1 MPPGSDHSRAGGPA
15 RLWRQSPG
23 EGAAPRG
30 ILDLVAVPAWVRN
43 ARHAPDLPAGWAT
56 TLDQEKARIAE
67 PIDR

>member
-1 MPPGSDHSRAGGPA
+1 
-15 RLWRQSPG
+15 
-23 EGAAPRG
+23 
-30 ILDLVAVPAWVRN
+30 LDLVAVPAWVRN